1 DARRIASVFASF
13 SPAPRRLISKCICAH
28 LCAHGPKMED
38 EGMSVSQLGA
48 NFPASSSV
56 MAAATANV
64 NPVSRPL
71 FMPETFTGVGREWSD
86 WSEQFEMAAQV
97 NGWNDELKLKFMSL
111 LFSGRARDIY
121 GGLPSETSA
130 QELSLFTG
138 KLEGAGTVG
147 QMPAPTAASDKL
159 ASVSTTGAGVFLT
172 GKIGGC
178 ETRLLIDTGAQVS
191 IVPKQFWLNVT
202 NGGSSLDGYQGRV
215 AVANGGEMS
224 ILGRWQTV
232 CQFDSL
238 AVIAEFLVADVTPQE
253 LLLGTDFLSKFGAVI
268 DLGEKCCRL
277 MGKKLPLFSEDGS
290 VQ

>member
-1 DARRIASVFASF
+1 LISITDIVIPKEKCAVYQRLITATNASV
-13 SPAPRRLISKCICAH
+13 
-28 LCAHGPKMED
+28 
-38 EGMSVSQLGA
+38 
-48 NFPASSSV
+48 SSGV
-56 MAAATANV
+56 MIAV
-64 NPVSRPL
+64 NSNAIPVSRPL

-86 WSEQFEMAAQV
+86 WSEQFEMVAQV
-97 NGWNDELKLKFMSL
+97 NGWDNELKLKFMSL
-111 LFSGRARDIY
+111 LFSGRARDNY
-121 GGLPSETSA
+121 GGLPYEA
-130 QELSLFTG
+130 KNNYALLNDAMG
-138 KLEGAGTVG
+138 KCLEPCEIVCFRTEACWECGF
-147 QMPAPTAASDKL
+147 
-159 ASVSTTGAGVFLT
+159 FLT
-172 GKIGGC
+172 SKVGGC
-178 ETRLLIDTGAQVS
+178 ETHLLIDTGAQIS

-238 AVIAEFLVADVTPQE
+238 AVIVEFLVADVTPQE

-290 VQ
+290 LN

>member
-1 DARRIASVFASF
+1 
-13 SPAPRRLISKCICAH
+13 
-28 LCAHGPKMED
+28 
-38 EGMSVSQLGA
+38 
-48 NFPASSSV
+48 
-56 MAAATANV
+56 
-64 NPVSRPL
+64 
-71 FMPETFTGVGREWSD
+71 
-86 WSEQFEMAAQV
+86 
-97 NGWNDELKLKFMSL
+97 
-111 LFSGRARDIY
+111 
-121 GGLPSETSA
+121 
-130 QELSLFTG
+130 
-138 KLEGAGTVG
+138 
-147 QMPAPTAASDKL
+147 MPAPTSVSDKL
-159 ASVSTTGAGVFLT
+159 ASVSTTGSGVFLT
-172 GKIGGC
+172 GKVGGC

-191 IVPKQFWLNVT
+191 IVPKQFWLSVT

-290 VQ
+290 VQPKVVRVQADIMIPPRTEVIVPGRVEGLLPQHYEGMMEPFSIMLPTCDVLVARVVCKVEEGVVPVRVINVSEDN